1 MNNNLIQSSSNEVRN
16 AENAQ
21 QRISQK
27 ELEIQLVDIN
37 SRYMSSRDASSY
49 YYNQQK
55 KQLLEIE
62 ISSLKSQRDGN
73 INMALLYALMLAERE
88 LIERPI
94 FSSASIALANICSFL
109 KIQSI
114 PFVASYLIIM
124 KISTLYTQ
132 LQRDLSGFV
141 SLRRELANLKVQ
153 LQLP

>member
-1 MNNNLIQSSSNEVRN
+1 MNNNLIQSSANELTN
-16 AENAQ
+16 AELVQ

-27 ELEIQLVDIN
+27 ELEVQLVDIN
-37 SRYMSSRDASSY
+37 SRYLSNQDASSY
-49 YYNQQK
+49 YYNQPQ

-109 KIQSI
+109 KIQNI
-114 PFVASYLIIM
+114 PFVASMPLVL
-124 KISTLYTQ
+124 KISRLYSQ
-132 LQRDLSGFV
+132 LSMIPTGFI
-141 SLRRELANLKVQ
+141 SLRRELTNLKIQ
-153 LQLP
+153 LRLP